1 MTVVALRR
9 AVSPSF
15 SNQISLLY
23 SKTSRSWA
31 STDKPLGFVQYIFWE
46 SCQAQI
52 STVLTGSQLT
62 FAAWVV
68 VTPLEQGFSSR
79 DDPVPQHTYGNVWI
93 YFSSFQV
100 VWRVVLLESSGLRL
114 WCCSVTRS
122 RSTLCNPMDCSR
134 SGFPVLHHLLEF
146 AQTHV
151 HWVGDAIQQSCLL
164 LSPSPAFN
172 LSLSGRWNAHPITGK
187 MP

>member
-1 MTVVALRR
+1 M
-9 AVSPSF
+9 
-15 SNQISLLY
+15 
-23 SKTSRSWA
+23 
-31 STDKPLGFVQYIFWE
+31 QYIFWE

-134 SGFPVLHHLLEF
+134 SGFPVLHHLLLKLMPIESVMPSNHLIF
-146 AQTHV
+146 
-151 HWVGDAIQQSCLL
+151 CCPLL
-164 LSPSPAFN
+164 LPPSIFPSIRVFSSNSALLIRWPKYWTFGLGISHSN
-172 LSLSGRWNAHPITGK
+172 EYSGLISFRID
-187 MP
+187 